1 MKRISNFKRVQSVIR
16 ERTSNNKLIII
27 FSFVFAFVLILST
40 IVYPNINYTIKA
52 KVIDYSSG
60 IINSLYSPINT
71 VNKSVTNLYN
81 IINVH
86 NLNKKLTFENQKY
99 KLISNELIILKNKN
113 NEYRELLNISKDI
126 EYKFVTAKIIS
137 KSNLA
142 YTKSVILM
150 SGKNNNIRNGSP
162 VTFDKSL
169 IGYIN
174 DVGNTSSRLVSI
186 TDALVKI
193 PAIIVD
199 KNLKIILSGNNNK
212 YLEILNISDITLIK
226 EGDKVFTSGDGNKFP
241 ENLFVGTIR
250 KKKNG
255 DFIIEP
261 SFDLNSL
268 NYVNILDWSLK
279 NRGID
284 IKTDPIFYD

>member
-1 MKRISNFKRVQSVIR
+1 MTRISNFKRVQSIIR
-16 ERTSNNKLIII
+16 ERTSNNKLLTIL
-27 FSFVFAFVLILST
+27 SFVFAFILILST
-40 IVYPNINYTIKA
+40 IVFPNINYTIKA
-52 KVIDYSSG
+52 KVVDYSSG

-71 VNKSVTNLYN
+71 INRSATNLYN

-86 NLNKKLTFENQKY
+86 NLNKKLRLENQKY
-99 KLISNELIILKNKN
+99 ELLNNELIILRNKNKK
-113 NEYRELLNISKDI
+113 YKELLNISKDI

-150 SGKNNNIRNGSP
+150 SGKNDNIKNRSP
-162 VTFDKSL
+162 VIYDNSL

-174 DVGNTSSRLVSI
+174 DVGNTSSRLISI

-199 KNLKIILSGNNNK
+199 KNLKIIVSGNNNK
-212 YLEILNISDITLIK
+212 YLEILNINDLTLIK

-241 ENLFVGTIR
+241 ENLLVGTIR
-250 KKKNG
+250 IKKNG

-268 NYVNILDWSLK
+268 NYVKILDWSLK